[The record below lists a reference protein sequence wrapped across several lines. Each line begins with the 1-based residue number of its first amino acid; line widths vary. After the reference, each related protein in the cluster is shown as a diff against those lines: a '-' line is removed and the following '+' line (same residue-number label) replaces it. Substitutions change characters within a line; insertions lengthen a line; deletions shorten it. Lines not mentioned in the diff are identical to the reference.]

1 MKPGWSGSV
10 ELGLNGSEG
19 NSSRVNVRAGLGAER
34 KTEETETTFSFV
46 YTYAKDDGEESE
58 NQGQIDLRN
67 DWLLGKDSPWR
78 IYALGRV
85 EYDTFQNWDWRV
97 SAFAGVGYEF
107 IKTDKTTLI
116 GRFGAGAANPGGRE
130 SGLLNFGGEFLTPRI
145 ATLSDRIAN
154 AFVPR
159 FHLGSSLNLNGT
171 QYAYAGATWTIDIS
185 QAFFVEA
192 SLGAALNNGKT
203 GAVVP
208 ENRLNLGCNTGARGA
223 ASLGYRLNDRW
234 SLIATMEHFSAS
246 NCSDN
251 LAAGTGSPRGPSNF
265 GAKLGYTF

>member
-1 MKPGWSGSV
+1 MLRVASIAVACSLLAAPALAQGESNV
-10 ELGLNGSEG
+10 
-19 NSSRVNVRAGLGAER
+19 SR
-34 KTEETETTFSFV
+34 
-46 YTYAKDDGEESE
+46 
-58 NQGQIDLRN
+58 
-67 DWLLGKDSPWR
+67 
-78 IYALGRV
+78 ALGYAPASQSPAASW
-85 EYDTFQNWDWRV
+85 E
-97 SAFAGVGYEF
+97 A
-107 IKTDKTTLI
+107 
-116 GRFGAGAANPGGRE
+116 RFGAGAANPGGRE
-130 SGLLNFGGEFLTPRI
+130 SGLLNFGGELLTPRI

-171 QYAYAGATWTIDIS
+171 QYAYAGATWTVDIS

-192 SLGAALNNGKT
+192 SLGAAVNNGKT

-251 LAAGTGSPRGPSNF
+251 LAAGTGAPRGPSNF
-265 GAKLGYTF
+265 GARLGYTF

>member
-1 MKPGWSGSV
+1 MVRVASIAVAFSLLAAPA
-10 ELGLNGSEG
+10 LAQSES
-19 NSSRVNVRAGLGAER
+19 NVSR
-34 KTEETETTFSFV
+34 
-46 YTYAKDDGEESE
+46 
-58 NQGQIDLRN
+58 
-67 DWLLGKDSPWR
+67 
-78 IYALGRV
+78 ALG
-85 EYDTFQNWDWRV
+85 Y
-97 SAFAGVGYEF
+97 APAGQSPASSWEA
-107 IKTDKTTLI
+107 
-116 GRFGAGAANPGGRE
+116 RFGAGAANPGGRE

-223 ASLGYRLNDRW
+223 ASLGYRLNHRW

-265 GAKLGYTF
+265 GARLGYTF